1 MKTMNQWLPTF
12 KTFTASA
19 LATLLCVNASAQSD
33 WPKAKPV
40 TLVVAFA
47 PGASTDIVA
56 RALTQKLSEIT
67 GGNFIVENKGGAGG
81 NIASGQVKRAAPD
94 GYTILVHS
102 VAFSVNPSLYAD
114 AGYDALKDFVPV
126 ALGPKTP
133 NIFTVNPSVPVNT
146 LPQMVEAAKKS
157 PFSYASSGIGTTTHL
172 SMERLKSAAKVDI
185 VHVPYQPAAAINAVV
200 AGHTQIAST
209 SMPPAVPMIK
219 AGKLKAL
226 AVTSA
231 TRSPLLPD
239 VPSITEF
246 GYKEFDDYT
255 WFGFFAPAGT
265 PPAIVEKLNAA
276 LNRAMESADTV
287 EKFAQLGMASS
298 HNSSSEFSNFL
309 KAEVPK
315 WAAVVKSSGA
325 KAD

>member
-1 MKTMNQWLPTF
+1 MKQLV
-12 KTFTASA
+12 KAI
-19 LATLLCVNASAQSD
+19 LATTMMATWALQANAQTE

-56 RALTQKLSEIT
+56 RSLTQKLNELT
-67 GGNFIVENKGGAGG
+67 GGNFIVDNKGGAGG
-81 NIASGQVKRAAPD
+81 NIASSQVKRAPAD
-94 GYTILVHS
+94 GYTVLVHS
-102 VAFSVNPSLYAD
+102 VAFAVNPSLYAD

-133 NIFTVNPSVPVNT
+133 NIFTVNPSVAAKN
-146 LPQMVEAAKKS
+146 LPELIELAKKS
-157 PFSYASSGIGTTTHL
+157 PFNYASSGIGTTTHL
-172 SMERLKSAAKVDI
+172 SMERLKTAAKIDI

-239 VPSITEF
+239 VPSITEYGF
-246 GYKEFDDYT
+246 KEFDDYT

-265 PPAIVEKLNAA
+265 PPDIIIKLNAA
-276 LNRAMESADTV
+276 INKAMASAEVVDR
-287 EKFAQLGMASS
+287 FAQLGMASAP
-298 HNSSSEFSNFL
+298 NSAAEFGAFL

>member
-1 MKTMNQWLPTF
+1 MIKTLGL
-12 KTFTASA
+12 A
-19 LATLLCVNASAQSD
+19 LVSGLLTCTQITSWAQSE

-40 TLVVAFA
+40 TLLVAFA
-47 PGASTDIVA
+47 PGSSTDIVA
-56 RALTQKLSEIT
+56 RSLTQKLNEIT

-81 NIASGQVKRAAPD
+81 NIATTQVKRSAPD

-102 VAFSVNPSLYAD
+102 VAFAVNPSLYSE
-114 AGYDALKDFVPV
+114 AGYDALKDFMPV
-126 ALGPKTP
+126 TLGPKTP
-133 NIFTVNPSVPVNT
+133 NIFTVNPSVPVKT
-146 LPQMVEAAKKS
+146 LPELVEAVKKT
-157 PFSYASSGIGTTTHL
+157 PFNYASSGIGTTTHL
-172 SMERLKSAAKVDI
+172 SMERLKTAAKIEI

-219 AGKLKAL
+219 SGKLKAI

-265 PPAIVEKLNAA
+265 PPDVVSKLNAA
-276 LNRAMESADTV
+276 INRAMASAEVV
-287 EKFAQLGMASS
+287 ERFAQLGMASNP
-298 HNSSSEFSNFL
+298 NSVTEFGNFL

>member
-1 MKTMNQWLPTF
+1 MVHSF
-12 KTFTASA
+12 KVLLGLA
-19 LATLLCVNASAQSD
+19 LISGMHLSSWAQAE

-40 TLVVAFA
+40 TLLVAFA
-47 PGASTDIVA
+47 PGASSDIVA
-56 RALTQKLSEIT
+56 RSLTQKLNELT
-67 GGNFIVENKGGAGG
+67 GGNFVVENRGGAGG
-81 NIASGQVKRAAPD
+81 NIASAQVKRAAPD

-102 VAFSVNPSLYAD
+102 VAFAVNPSLYAD

-133 NIFTVNPSVPVNT
+133 NIFTVNPSVAAKT
-146 LPQMVEAAKKS
+146 LPELVEAAKKS

-172 SMERLKSAAKVDI
+172 SMERLKMAAKVDI
-185 VHVPYQPAAAINAVV
+185 VHVPYQPAAAVNAVV

-219 AGKLKAL
+219 SGKLKAI

-265 PPAIVEKLNAA
+265 PNDVVVKLNAA
-276 LNRAMESADTV
+276 LNRAMASAEV
-287 EKFAQLGMASS
+287 IERFAQLGMASAP
-298 HNSSSEFSNFL
+298 NNTLEFSNFL

>member
-1 MKTMNQWLPTF
+1 MTTF
-12 KTFTASA
+12 LKAVLGCSLMACMQITSW
-19 LATLLCVNASAQSD
+19 AQSE

-40 TLVVAFA
+40 SLVVAFA

-56 RALTQKLSEIT
+56 RTLTQKLNELT

-81 NIASGQVKRAAPD
+81 NIASAQVKRSAPD
-94 GYTILVHS
+94 GYTLLVHS
-102 VAFSVNPSLYAD
+102 VAFAVNPSLYAE

-133 NIFTVNPSVPVNT
+133 NIFTVNPTVDIKNLT
-146 LPQMVEAAKKS
+146 ELVEAAKKT
-157 PFSYASSGIGTTTHL
+157 PLNYASSGIGTTTPL
-172 SMERLKSAAKVDI
+172 SMERLKTAAKIDI

-219 AGKLKAL
+219 AGKLKAI

-239 VPSITEF
+239 VPSITEL

-265 PPAIVEKLNAA
+265 PPEVINKLNAA
-276 LNRAMESADTV
+276 INRAMASSEVVDR
-287 EKFAQLGMASS
+287 FAQLGMASTP
-298 HNSSSEFSNFL
+298 NTVAEFGSFL

>member
-1 MKTMNQWLPTF
+1 M
-12 KTFTASA
+12 
-19 LATLLCVNASAQSD
+19 LATTVLCSLSFQASAQNE

-47 PGASTDIVA
+47 PGSSTDIVA
-56 RALTQKLSEIT
+56 RSLTQKLNELT
-67 GGNFIVENKGGAGG
+67 GGNFIVDNKGGAGG
-81 NIASGQVKRAAPD
+81 NIASAQVKRAPAD
-94 GYTILVHS
+94 GYTVLVHS
-102 VAFSVNPSLYAD
+102 VAFAVNPSLYAD

-133 NIFTVNPSVPVNT
+133 NIFTVNPSVSAKT
-146 LPQMVEAAKKS
+146 LPELIDLAKKS
-157 PFSYASSGIGTTTHL
+157 PFNYASSGIGTTTHL
-172 SMERLKSAAKVDI
+172 SMERLKTAAKIDI

-239 VPSITEF
+239 VPSITEYGF
-246 GYKEFDDYT
+246 KEFDDYT

-265 PPAIVEKLNAA
+265 PPDVINKLNAA
-276 LNRAMESADTV
+276 LNKAMASADVVDRFT
-287 EKFAQLGMASS
+287 QLGMAAAP
-298 HNSSSEFSNFL
+298 NSVSEFGAFL

>member
-1 MKTMNQWLPTF
+1 MVHSF
-12 KTFTASA
+12 KVLLSLA
-19 LATLLCVNASAQSD
+19 LIGGMHLSSWAQAE

-40 TLVVAFA
+40 TLLVAFA
-47 PGASTDIVA
+47 PGASSDIVA
-56 RALTQKLSEIT
+56 RSLTQKLNELT
-67 GGNFIVENKGGAGG
+67 GGNFVVENRGGAGG
-81 NIASGQVKRAAPD
+81 NIASAQVKRAAPD

-102 VAFSVNPSLYAD
+102 VAFAVNPSLYAD
-114 AGYDALKDFVPV
+114 AGYDALKDFMPV

-133 NIFTVNPSVPVNT
+133 NIFTVNPSVAAKT
-146 LPQMVEAAKKS
+146 LPELVEAAKKS

-172 SMERLKSAAKVDI
+172 SMERLKMAAKVDI
-185 VHVPYQPAAAINAVV
+185 VHVPYQPAAAVNAVV

-219 AGKLKAL
+219 SGKLKAI

-265 PPAIVEKLNAA
+265 PNDVVVKLNAA
-276 LNRAMESADTV
+276 LNRAMASAEV
-287 EKFAQLGMASS
+287 IERFAQLGMASAP
-298 HNSSSEFSNFL
+298 NNTLEFSNFL

>member
-1 MKTMNQWLPTF
+1 MLPISRVL
-12 KTFTASA
+12 KICSMILLAGLNCMPAASQ
-19 LATLLCVNASAQSD
+19 TE

-56 RALTQKLSEIT
+56 RSLTQKLSELT

-81 NIASGQVKRAAPD
+81 NIATTHVKRAAPD
-94 GYTILVHS
+94 GYTLLVHS
-102 VAFSVNPSLYAD
+102 VAFAVNPSLYAD
-114 AGYDALKDFVPV
+114 AGYDAVKDFAPV

-133 NIFTVNPSVPVNT
+133 NIFTVNPGVPVKT
-146 LPQMVEAAKKS
+146 LPELVDAARRS
-157 PFSYASSGIGTTTHL
+157 PFNYASSGIGTTTHL
-172 SMERLKSAAKVDI
+172 SMERLKTAAKIDI

-209 SMPPAVPMIK
+209 SMPPAVPMIR

-231 TRSPLLPD
+231 QRSPLLPD

-246 GYKEFDDYT
+246 GFKEFDDYT
-255 WFGFFAPAGT
+255 WFAFMAPVGT
-265 PPAIVEKLNAA
+265 PQAIVEKLNAA
-276 LNRAMESADTV
+276 LNKAMESPEIV
-287 EKFAQLGMASS
+287 EKFAQLGMSS
-298 HNSSSEFSNFL
+298 NHNSTAEFGSFL
-309 KAEVPK
+309 KSEVPK
-315 WAAVVKSSGA
+315 WSAVVKSSGA

>member
-1 MKTMNQWLPTF
+1 MVKLL
-12 KTFTASA
+12 KAA
-19 LATLLCVNASAQSD
+19 LGCSLLVCTQITSWAQTE

-40 TLVVAFA
+40 SLVVAFA

-56 RALTQKLSEIT
+56 RSLTQKLNEMT

-81 NIASGQVKRAAPD
+81 NIASAQVKRAAPD

-102 VAFSVNPSLYAD
+102 VAFAVNPSLYAD
-114 AGYDALKDFVPV
+114 AGYDALRDFVPV

-133 NIFTVNPSVPVNT
+133 NIFTVNPSVAVKS
-146 LPQMVEAAKKS
+146 LPELVEAAKKS
-157 PFSYASSGIGTTTHL
+157 PFNYASSGIGTTTHL
-172 SMERLKSAAKVDI
+172 SMERLKTAANVEI

-219 AGKLKAL
+219 SGKLKAI

-265 PPAIVEKLNAA
+265 PPDVINKLNAA
-276 LNRAMESADTV
+276 INRAMASADV
-287 EKFAQLGMASS
+287 VDRFAQLGMASAP
-298 HNSSSEFSNFL
+298 NTVAEFGSFL

>member
-1 MKTMNQWLPTF
+1 MVHSF
-12 KTFTASA
+12 KVLLGLA
-19 LATLLCVNASAQSD
+19 LMGGMHLSSWAQAE

-40 TLVVAFA
+40 TLLVAFA
-47 PGASTDIVA
+47 PGASSDIVA
-56 RALTQKLSEIT
+56 RSLTQKLNELT
-67 GGNFIVENKGGAGG
+67 GGNFVVENRGGAGG
-81 NIASGQVKRAAPD
+81 NIASAQVKRAAPD

-102 VAFSVNPSLYAD
+102 VAFAVNPSLYAD

-133 NIFTVNPSVPVNT
+133 NIFTVNPSVAAKT
-146 LPQMVEAAKKS
+146 LPELVEAAKKS

-172 SMERLKSAAKVDI
+172 SMERLKMAAKVDI
-185 VHVPYQPAAAINAVV
+185 VHVPYQPAAAVNAVV

-219 AGKLKAL
+219 SGKLKAI

-265 PPAIVEKLNAA
+265 PNDVVVKLNAA
-276 LNRAMESADTV
+276 LNRAMASPEV
-287 EKFAQLGMASS
+287 IERFGQLGMASAP
-298 HNSSSEFSNFL
+298 NNTLEFSNFL

>member
-1 MKTMNQWLPTF
+1 MVHYF
-12 KTFTASA
+12 KA
-19 LATLLCVNASAQSD
+19 LVGFAVIGSLHLSSWAQSE

-47 PGASTDIVA
+47 PGASSDIVA
-56 RALTQKLSEIT
+56 RSLTQKLNELT

-81 NIASGQVKRAAPD
+81 NIATGQVKRAAPD

-102 VAFSVNPSLYAD
+102 VAFAVNPSLYAD

-133 NIFTVNPSVPVNT
+133 NIFTVNPSVAAKT
-146 LPQMVEAAKKS
+146 LPELVEAAKKA
-157 PFSYASSGIGTTTHL
+157 PFNYASSGIGTTTHL
-172 SMERLKSAAKVDI
+172 SMERLKTAAKIDI

-219 AGKLKAL
+219 SGKLKAL

-255 WFGFFAPAGT
+255 WFGFMAPAGT
-265 PPAIVEKLNAA
+265 PPDVINKLNAA
-276 LNRAMESADTV
+276 LNRAMASAEVV
-287 EKFAQLGMASS
+287 ERFAQLGMASS
-298 HNSSSEFSNFL
+298 PNTIIEFNNFL

-325 KAD
+325 KVD

>member
-1 MKTMNQWLPTF
+1 MKHLL
-12 KTFTASA
+12 KSA
-19 LATLLCVNASAQSD
+19 LAILTLGGMQFSALAD
-33 WPKAKPV
+33 NEWPKAKPV
-40 TLVVAFA
+40 TLLVAFA
-47 PGASTDIVA
+47 PGSSTDIVA
-56 RALTQKLSEIT
+56 RSLTQKLSELT
-67 GGNFIVENKGGAGG
+67 GGNFIVDNKGGAGG
-81 NIASGQVKRAAPD
+81 NIASSLVKRSASD
-94 GYTILVHS
+94 GYTVLVHS
-102 VAFSVNPSLYAD
+102 VAFAVNPSLYAD
-114 AGYDALKDFVPV
+114 AGYDALKDFMPV

-133 NIFTVNPSVPVNT
+133 NIFTVNPSVAAKT
-146 LPQMVEAAKKS
+146 LPELVEAAKKS
-157 PFSYASSGIGTTTHL
+157 PFNYASSGIGTTTHL
-172 SMERLKSAAKVDI
+172 SMERLKSAAKIDI

-239 VPSITEF
+239 VPSITEY

-255 WFGFFAPAGT
+255 WFGFFVPVGT
-265 PPAIVEKLNAA
+265 PPDVVAKLNTAI
-276 LNRAMESADTV
+276 NRAMASAEVVDR
-287 EKFAQLGMASS
+287 FGQLGM
-298 HNSSSEFSNFL
+298 SSSPNNVAEFTSFL

>member
-1 MKTMNQWLPTF
+1 MKKLLKAM
-12 KTFTASA
+12 
-19 LATLLCVNASAQSD
+19 LATTVLCGLSFQVSAQNE

-47 PGASTDIVA
+47 PGSSTDIVA
-56 RALTQKLSEIT
+56 RSLTQKLNELT
-67 GGNFIVENKGGAGG
+67 GGNFIVDNKGGAGG
-81 NIASGQVKRAAPD
+81 NIASAQVKRAPAD
-94 GYTILVHS
+94 GYTVLVHS
-102 VAFSVNPSLYAD
+102 VAFAVNPSLYAD

-133 NIFTVNPSVPVNT
+133 NIFTVNPSVSAKT
-146 LPQMVEAAKKS
+146 LPELIDLAKKS
-157 PFSYASSGIGTTTHL
+157 PFNYASSGIGTTTHL
-172 SMERLKSAAKVDI
+172 SMERLKTAAKIDI

-231 TRSPLLPD
+231 NRSPLLPD
-239 VPSITEF
+239 VPSITEYGF
-246 GYKEFDDYT
+246 KEFDDYT

-265 PPAIVEKLNAA
+265 PPDVINKLNAA
-276 LNRAMESADTV
+276 LNKAMASAEVVDRFT
-287 EKFAQLGMASS
+287 QLGMAAAP
-298 HNSSSEFSNFL
+298 NTVSEFGSFL